1 MKRHILP
8 KRVFKFKQS
17 LARKF
22 IHSFCK
28 LDRFKALRKIVRCC
42 EMVHIGKKSEVCT
55 SKKFNG
61 TFQIFFENF
70 PTSRGKSSKRPD
82 FGPFKKINSV

>member
-1 MKRHILP
+1 MKRHILS
-8 KRVFKFKQS
+8 KRVYKFKQS

-28 LDRFKALRKIVRCC
+28 LDRFKALGKIVRCS

-61 TFQIFFENF
+61 TLKNFFENF
-70 PTSRGKSSKRPD
+70 PKSRGKSSKRPD
-82 FGPFKKINSV
+82 HGPCKKINSV